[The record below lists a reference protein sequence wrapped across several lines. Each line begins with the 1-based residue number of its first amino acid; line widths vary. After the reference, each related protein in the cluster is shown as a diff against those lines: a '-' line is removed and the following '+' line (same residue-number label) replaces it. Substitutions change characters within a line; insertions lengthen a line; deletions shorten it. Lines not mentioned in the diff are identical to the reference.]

1 MLEQIKK
8 FKPFLPLTDLQYF
21 ADGGD
26 NPPTGEGGGNNPPS
40 DNPQGQDQSQGQQEQ
55 KTFTQEE
62 LNNLIA
68 KEKKAAQENFLKS
81 VGFDDFKNAK
91 DGLAKFKDWQD
102 SQKTE
107 AQKQADA
114 LEQASKD
121 LESTK
126 AEKETIAAQL
136 AAVKAGADLEALEDL
151 IVLAKTKV
159 TDEVTIDEA
168 IKQTLEKY
176 PHFKAQQEQQQNKP
190 SFSGGQHTPPAGN
203 GTDDPFAAKLAK
215 YQ

>member
-1 MLEQIKK
+1 MSKYIQMKAPELLKV
-8 FKPFLPLTDLQYF
+8 LDLQYF

-26 NPPTGEGGGNNPPS
+26 NPPADGG
-40 DNPQGQDQSQGQQEQ
+40 DNPAPQDPPKDPPAEQ

-107 AQKQADA
+107 AQKQAEA

-121 LESTK
+121 LEATK
-126 AEKETIAAQL
+126 AEKETLAAQL
-136 AAVKAGADLEALEDL
+136 TALKFDADPEKLADL
-151 IVLAKTKV
+151 IVLAKTRV
-159 TDEVTIDEA
+159 TDEVTMDEA
-168 IKQTLEKY
+168 LKLTLEQY
-176 PHFKAQQEQQQNKP
+176 PSFKKQQQQSKP
-190 SFSGGQHTPPAGN
+190 SFSGGQHVPPAGN

-215 YQ
+215 YK

>member
-1 MLEQIKK
+1 MSKYIQMKAPELLKA
-8 FKPFLPLTDLQYF
+8 LDLQYF

-26 NPPTGEGGGNNPPS
+26 NPPADGGDNPAPQNPPK
-40 DNPQGQDQSQGQQEQ
+40 DPPAEQ

-102 SQKTE
+102 SQKTDAE
-107 AQKQADA
+107 KQAAA

-121 LESTK
+121 LEATK

-136 AAVKAGADLEALEDL
+136 AAVKAGADPEALEDL

-190 SFSGGQHTPPAGN
+190 SFSGGQHVPPAGN

-215 YQ
+215 YK